1 MNTPSQDML
10 DNLYGSPRH
19 IDQAAIAPLLR
30 QYAEPLPALDSSAFG
45 EMFDRYADARVV
57 MIGEASHGTS
67 DFYRTRAAITQRLIE
82 QHGFN
87 IVAVEADWPDAGHV
101 DQYVRGLA
109 HSAWK
114 RHIFSRFP
122 TWMWRNTDVRAFAHW
137 LHLYN
142 HTLATERRVEFRGLD
157 VYSLRNSIHEVL
169 SYLDRVD
176 PQLAHEAR
184 RRYGCLTPWQDD
196 PALYG
201 HFVERAGLM
210 PCEQPVIEQLD
221 AMLAEQLA
229 GLIQNDE
236 AFFNAAQNARV
247 VQAAEQY
254 YRAIYR
260 GSTASWNLRDRH
272 MFDTLRALLEHR
284 GPQAKAVVWAHNSHI
299 GNAAATEMGW
309 KGQFNIGQLCRS
321 AYGRDA
327 VLIGMS
333 TDRGQVAAADDW
345 DGDMLIK
352 DIRPSRPDSWEHQFL
367 KAGVPASLTDWRDPT
382 RKELRRVLSKPL
394 LERAIG
400 VIYRPETERGS
411 HYFEAM
417 LAEQF
422 DAMIWIEQTQ
432 PVTALALPKSQRLE
446 PEDETYPFGV

>member
-1 MNTPSQDML
+1 MTLMNFLKKLS
-10 DNLYGSPRH
+10 GSNANG
-19 IDQAAIAPLLR
+19 AAASIAPLLR
-30 QYAEPLPALDSSAFG
+30 QYAEPLPELNTEAFG

-82 QHGFN
+82 QHGFT

-101 DQYVRGLA
+101 DRYVRGLA
-109 HSAWK
+109 PSAWK

-137 LHLYN
+137 LHHYN
-142 HTLATERRVEFRGLD
+142 HQKAPELRVEFRGLD

-169 SYLDRVD
+169 NYLEQVD

-201 HFVERAGLM
+201 HFVERGGVM
-210 PCEQPVIEQLD
+210 PCEHAVVDQLN
-221 AMLAEQLA
+221 AILAEQLV
-229 GLIQNDE
+229 GLAQDE
-236 AFFNAAQNARV
+236 EALFNATQNAQV
-247 VQAAEQY
+247 VRAAEQY
-254 YRAIYR
+254 YRAIYQ
-260 GSTASWNLRDRH
+260 GSTTSWNLRDQH
-272 MFDTLRALLEHR
+272 MFDTLQALLEHR
-284 GPQAKAVVWAHNSHI
+284 GPQARAVVWAHNSHI

-309 KGQFNIGQLCRS
+309 KGQFNIGQLCRN
-321 AYGRDA
+321 AYGRDV

-345 DGDMLIK
+345 DGDMHIK
-352 DIRPSRPDSWEHQFL
+352 DVRPSRADSWEHQFL
-367 KAGVPASLTDWRDPT
+367 EAGIAASLIDWRDPERETLRQALSDT
-382 RKELRRVLSKPL
+382 R

-400 VIYRPETERGS
+400 VIYRPESELRS
-411 HYFEAM
+411 HYFQAV
-417 LAEQF
+417 LADQF
-422 DAMIWIEQTQ
+422 DALVWIEQTQ
-432 PVTALALPKSQRLE
+432 PVTALHLPKSQELE
-446 PEDETYPFGV
+446 PEDETFPFGV

>member
-1 MNTPSQDML
+1 MTLMNFLKKLS
-10 DNLYGSPRH
+10 GSNTNG
-19 IDQAAIAPLLR
+19 AAASIVPLLR
-30 QYAEPLPALDSSAFG
+30 QYAEPLPELNCEAFG

-82 QHGFN
+82 QHGFT

-101 DQYVRGLA
+101 DRYVRGLA
-109 HSAWK
+109 PSAWK

-137 LHLYN
+137 LHQHN
-142 HTLATERRVEFRGLD
+142 HQKAPELRVEFRGLD
-157 VYSLRNSIHEVL
+157 VYSLRNSIREVL
-169 SYLDRVD
+169 NYLDQVD

-184 RRYGCLTPWQDD
+184 QRYGCLTPWQDD

-201 HFVERAGLM
+201 HFVERGGVM
-210 PCEQPVIEQLD
+210 PCEQAVVDQLN
-221 AMLAEQLA
+221 AILAEQLA
-229 GLIQNDE
+229 GLAQDEE
-236 AFFNAAQNARV
+236 AFFNATQNAQV
-247 VQAAEQY
+247 VRAAEQY

-260 GSTASWNLRDRH
+260 GSSTSWNLRDRH

-284 GPQAKAVVWAHNSHI
+284 GPQARAVVWAHNSHI

-321 AYGRDA
+321 AYGRDV

-345 DGDMLIK
+345 DGDMHIK
-352 DIRPSRPDSWEHQFL
+352 DIRPSRADSWEHLFL
-367 KAGVPASLTDWRDPT
+367 EAGIAASLTDWRDPERET
-382 RKELRRVLSKPL
+382 LRQALSETL

-400 VIYRPETERGS
+400 VIYRPESELRS
-411 HYFEAM
+411 HYFQAV
-417 LAEQF
+417 LADQF
-422 DAMIWIEQTQ
+422 DALVWIEQTQ
-432 PVTALALPKSQRLE
+432 PVTALHLPKSQELE
-446 PEDETYPFGV
+446 PEDETFPFGV

>member
-19 IDQAAIAPLLR
+19 IDPAAIAPLLR

-87 IVAVEADWPDAGHV
+87 ILAVEADWPDAGHV

-109 HSAWK
+109 PTAWK

-137 LHLYN
+137 LHQYN

-327 VLIGMS
+327 VLIGMN

-367 KAGVPASLTDWRDPT
+367 MAGVPASLTDWRDPT
-382 RKELRRVLSKPL
+382 RKALRRVLSKPL

-411 HYFEAM
+411 HYFEAT

>member
-1 MNTPSQDML
+1 MNSPWQNILKTFTGPSGGGTQ
-10 DNLYGSPRH
+10 PP
-19 IDQAAIAPLLR
+19 IAPLLR
-30 QYAEPLPALDSSAFG
+30 QCAEPLPALDSEDFG

-67 DFYRTRAAITQRLIE
+67 DFYRTRAAITKRLIE
-82 QHGFN
+82 RHGFT

-101 DQYVRGLA
+101 DRYVRGLA
-109 HSAWK
+109 PSAWK
-114 RHIFSRFP
+114 RHVFSRFP
-122 TWMWRNTDVRAFAHW
+122 VWMWRNTDVQTFARW
-137 LHLYN
+137 LHQHN
-142 HTLATERRVEFRGLD
+142 HQMAPELRVEFRGLD
-157 VYSLRNSIHEVL
+157 VYSLRNSIREVL
-169 SYLDRVD
+169 NYLDRVD

-201 HFVERAGLM
+201 HFVERGGVM
-210 PCEQPVIEQLD
+210 PCEQPVVEQLN

-229 GLIQNDE
+229 GLIKDDE
-236 AFFNAAQNARV
+236 AFFNATQNATV

-260 GSTASWNLRDRH
+260 GTSASWNLRDRH
-272 MFDTLRALLEHR
+272 MFDTLRALLKHR
-284 GPQAKAVVWAHNSHI
+284 GPEAKAVVWAHNSHI

-309 KGQFNIGQLCRS
+309 EGQFNIGQLCRT
-321 AYGRDA
+321 AYGRDV

-345 DGDMLIK
+345 DGDMRIK
-352 DIRPSRPDSWEHQFL
+352 DVRPSRADSWEHQFL
-367 KAGVPASLTDWRDPT
+367 EAGVAASLTDWRDP
-382 RKELRRVLSKPL
+382 LREDLRQALSTPL

-400 VIYRPETERGS
+400 VIYRPESERTS
-411 HYFEAM
+411 HYFKAV

-422 DAMIWIEQTQ
+422 DAMVWIEQTQ
-432 PVTALALPKSQRLE
+432 AVTAIPLPSSQSVE
-446 PEDETYPFGV
+446 PEDDMFPFGV

>member
-1 MNTPSQDML
+1 MNSPWQNILKTFTGPSGSGTP
-10 DNLYGSPRH
+10 PP
-19 IDQAAIAPLLR
+19 IAPLLR
-30 QYAEPLPALDSSAFG
+30 QCAEPLPALDSEDFG

-67 DFYRTRAAITQRLIE
+67 DFYRTRAAITKRLIE
-82 QHGFN
+82 RHGFT

-101 DQYVRGLA
+101 DRYVRGLA
-109 HSAWK
+109 PSAWK
-114 RHIFSRFP
+114 RHVFSRFP
-122 TWMWRNTDVRAFAHW
+122 VWMWRNTDVQTFARW
-137 LHLYN
+137 LHQHN
-142 HTLATERRVEFRGLD
+142 HQKAPELRVEFRGLD
-157 VYSLRNSIHEVL
+157 VYSLRNSIREVL
-169 SYLDRVD
+169 NYLDRVD

-201 HFVERAGLM
+201 HFVERGGVM
-210 PCEQPVIEQLD
+210 PCEQPVVEQLN

-229 GLIQNDE
+229 GLIKDDE
-236 AFFNAAQNARV
+236 AFFNATQNATV

-260 GSTASWNLRDRH
+260 GTSASWNLRDRH
-272 MFDTLRALLEHR
+272 MFDTLRALLKHR
-284 GPQAKAVVWAHNSHI
+284 GPEAKAVVWAHNSHI

-309 KGQFNIGQLCRS
+309 EGQFNIGQLCRT
-321 AYGRDA
+321 AYGRDV

-345 DGDMLIK
+345 DGDMRIK
-352 DIRPSRPDSWEHQFL
+352 DVRPSRADSWEHQFL
-367 KAGVPASLTDWRDPT
+367 EAGVAASLTDWRDP
-382 RKELRRVLSKPL
+382 LREDLRQALSTPL

-400 VIYRPETERGS
+400 VIYRPESERTS
-411 HYFEAM
+411 HYFKAV

-422 DAMIWIEQTQ
+422 DAMVWIEQTQ
-432 PVTALALPKSQRLE
+432 AVTAIPLPSSQSVE
-446 PEDETYPFGV
+446 PEDDMFPFGV

>member
-1 MNTPSQDML
+1 MNTSSQDML
-10 DNLYGSPRH
+10 DSLYGSPAH
-19 IDQAAIAPLLR
+19 IDQAAITPLLR
-30 QYAEPLPALDSSAFG
+30 QYTEPLPELNSSAFG

-67 DFYRTRAAITQRLIE
+67 DFYQARAAITRRLIE

-101 DQYVRGLA
+101 DRYVRGLA
-109 HSAWK
+109 HSAWR

-122 TWMWRNTDVRAFAHW
+122 TWMWRNSEVKGFAHW
-137 LHLYN
+137 LHQFN
-142 HTLATERRVEFRGLD
+142 HQHAPERRVEFRGLD

-176 PQLAHEAR
+176 PQLAREAR

-201 HFVERAGLM
+201 HFVERGGLM
-210 PCEQPVIEQLD
+210 PCEQPVIEQLNV
-221 AMLAEQLA
+221 MLAEQMA
-229 GLIQNDE
+229 GLVKDDE
-236 AFFNAAQNARV
+236 AFFDATQNARV
-247 VQAAEQY
+247 VLSAEHY

-309 KGQFNIGQLCRS
+309 KGQFNIGQLCRN
-321 AYGRDA
+321 AFGRDV
-327 VLIGMS
+327 VLIGMG

-345 DGDMLIK
+345 DGDLLLK
-352 DIRPSRPDSWEHQFL
+352 DIRPSRPDSWEYQFL
-367 KAGVPASLTDWRDPT
+367 KVGVAASLTDWRDPQ
-382 RKELRRVLSKPL
+382 RKELRRALSKPL

-400 VIYRPETERGS
+400 VIYRPESERAS
-411 HYFEAM
+411 HYFEAV

-422 DAMIWIEQTQ
+422 DAMLWIEQTK
-432 PVTALALPKSQRLE
+432 PVTALPLPKNQELE
-446 PEDETYPFGV
+446 PEDETFPFGV

>member
-1 MNTPSQDML
+1 MNFLKKLS
-10 DNLYGSPRH
+10 GSNANG
-19 IDQAAIAPLLR
+19 AAASIVPLLR
-30 QYAEPLPALDSSAFG
+30 QYAEPLPQLCSEAFG

-67 DFYRTRAAITQRLIE
+67 DFYRARAAITQRLIE
-82 QHGFN
+82 QHGFT

-101 DQYVRGLA
+101 DRYVRGLA
-109 HSAWK
+109 PSAWK

-137 LHLYN
+137 LHHYN
-142 HTLATERRVEFRGLD
+142 HQKAPELRVEFRGLD

-169 SYLDRVD
+169 NYLDQVD

-184 RRYGCLTPWQDD
+184 QRYGCLTPWQDD

-201 HFVERAGLM
+201 HFVERGGVM
-210 PCEQPVIEQLD
+210 PCEQAVIDQLN
-221 AMLAEQLA
+221 AILAEQLA
-229 GLIQNDE
+229 GLAQDEE
-236 AFFNAAQNARV
+236 AFFNATQNAQV
-247 VQAAEQY
+247 VRAAEQY
-254 YRAIYR
+254 YRAIYH
-260 GSTASWNLRDRH
+260 GSTTSWNLRDQH

-321 AYGRDA
+321 AYGRDV

-345 DGDMLIK
+345 DGDMHIK
-352 DIRPSRPDSWEHQFL
+352 DVRPSRADSWEHQFL
-367 KAGVPASLTDWRDPT
+367 EAGIAASLTDWRDPERET
-382 RKELRRVLSKPL
+382 LRQALSETL

-400 VIYRPETERGS
+400 VIYRPESELRS
-411 HYFEAM
+411 HYFQAV
-417 LAEQF
+417 LADQF
-422 DAMIWIEQTQ
+422 DALVWIEQTQ
-432 PVTALALPKSQRLE
+432 PVTALHLPKSQELE
-446 PEDETYPFGV
+446 PEDETFPFGV

>member
-1 MNTPSQDML
+1 MTLMNFLKKLS
-10 DNLYGSPRH
+10 GSNANG
-19 IDQAAIAPLLR
+19 AAASIVPLLR
-30 QYAEPLPALDSSAFG
+30 QYAEPLPELNSEAFG

-67 DFYRTRAAITQRLIE
+67 DFYRARAAITQRLIE
-82 QHGFN
+82 QHGFT

-101 DQYVRGLA
+101 DRYVRGLA
-109 HSAWK
+109 PSAWK

-137 LHLYN
+137 LHHYN
-142 HTLATERRVEFRGLD
+142 HQKAPELRVEFRGLD

-169 SYLDRVD
+169 NYLDQVD
-176 PQLAHEAR
+176 PKLAHEAR
-184 RRYGCLTPWQDD
+184 QRYGCLTPWQDD

-201 HFVERAGLM
+201 HFVERGGVM
-210 PCEQPVIEQLD
+210 PCEQAVVDQLN
-221 AMLAEQLA
+221 AILAEQLA
-229 GLIQNDE
+229 GLAQDEE
-236 AFFNAAQNARV
+236 AFFNATQNAQV
-247 VQAAEQY
+247 VRAAEQY
-254 YRAIYR
+254 YRAIYQ
-260 GSTASWNLRDRH
+260 GSTTSWNLRDQH

-321 AYGRDA
+321 AYGRDV

-345 DGDMLIK
+345 DGDMHIK
-352 DIRPSRPDSWEHQFL
+352 DVRPSRADSWEHQFL
-367 KAGVPASLTDWRDPT
+367 EAGIAASLTDWRDPE
-382 RKELRRVLSKPL
+382 REALRQALSETL

-400 VIYRPETERGS
+400 VIYRPESELRS
-411 HYFEAM
+411 HYFQAV
-417 LAEQF
+417 LADQF
-422 DAMIWIEQTQ
+422 DAMVWIEQTQ
-432 PVTALALPKSQRLE
+432 PVTALHLPKSQELE
-446 PEDETYPFGV
+446 PEDETFPFGV